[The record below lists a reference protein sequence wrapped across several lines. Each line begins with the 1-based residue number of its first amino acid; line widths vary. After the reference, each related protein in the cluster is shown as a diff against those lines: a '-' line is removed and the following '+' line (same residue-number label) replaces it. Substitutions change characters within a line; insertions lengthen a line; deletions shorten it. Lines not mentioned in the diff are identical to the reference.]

1 MPPAALAARIDLN
14 GTLPIPAHN
23 AGTLFSTLPAVKPQL
38 AIAAQGTGHFL
49 AASTATFCAS
59 VKATPCLT

>member
-1 MPPAALAARIDLN
+1 MLRKLIPADMPPAALAARIDLN

-38 AIAAQGTGHFL
+38 AIAAQ
-49 AASTATFCAS
+49 
-59 VKATPCLT
+59 